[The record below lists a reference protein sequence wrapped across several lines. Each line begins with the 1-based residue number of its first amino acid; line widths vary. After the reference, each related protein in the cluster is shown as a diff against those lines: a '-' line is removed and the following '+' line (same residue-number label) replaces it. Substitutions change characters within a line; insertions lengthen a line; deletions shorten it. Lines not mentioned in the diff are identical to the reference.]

1 MAVTL
6 DPPITLECQTCP
18 EITVRGM
25 ARKRTVTFG
34 ALSLTIIDTASRRLC
49 HAHIGGC
56 RQMLLLWSGG
66 DYDAAGDYTQ
76 EQAENRLREVLGAD
90 PAAVL
95 QGLL

>member
-18 EITVRGM
+18 EVRGK
-25 ARKRTVTFG
+25 KRSVRFG
-34 ALSLTIIDTASRRLC
+34 TLAVTIIDTAARRLC

-56 RQMLLLWSGG
+56 RQMLLLWSG
-66 DYDAAGDYTQ
+66 DAYDAAGDYTQ
-76 EQAENRLREVLGAD
+76 AQAEDRLREVLGSD